1 MQETEIKVSFND
13 GGMMQQLQD
22 MLTML
27 DDIQDRARGV
37 EMPTQG
43 RPSPEAPPT
52 ERQQEEQRQRRGMVD
67 LARDLTSGVAGK
79 TAGGLLSQVSNEIT
93 NLGKAVGGFSGA
105 LIAVGGIFG
114 SLKGQSLE
122 LRQQQIGEI
131 INLEGLEA
139 QLMGLTGESG
149 KELGEALT
157 GGLTQ
162 FGFSSAEARQLGI
175 GTAQAFGRAIGGTD
189 LQRNIEELAIL
200 QRTGISSQG
209 VATLAGSIQ
218 QATGQGVQESFTKAF
233 ELTDLAEG
241 LDLRGAGVDRFISSF
256 SGIAE
261 EFTRAGIT
269 FKPRELGKFARAV
282 ADATGQTGQR
292 PMQIVQ
298 AFAGVAGRAR
308 TGFMGNFSQLAE
320 MAVQAKAF
328 SKASS
333 PFEAMKELERMQTNP
348 DLARQAIIEAF
359 GTGEAGKTILASME
373 GIGTRD
379 AGRLAVKGALSKDF
393 RKGVARISTEDLTDT
408 MQIAGAQA
416 EADRKI
422 IEEGRKAPDLLKEV
436 IRVQGELKTTMLR
449 FTDNETKIT
458 ALLELM
464 QKTLDKIEQYLP

>member
-27 DDIQDRARGV
+27 DDIQDRAGGV

-105 LIAVGGIFG
+105 LIAAGGIFG

-298 AFAGVAGRAR
+298 AFAGVAGRAGA
-308 TGFMGNFSQLAE
+308 GFMGNFSQLAE
-320 MAVQAKAF
+320 MAIQAKVF
-328 SKASS
+328 SEAGS
-333 PFEAMKELERMQTNP
+333 PFEAFKGFEKMRTKP
-348 DLARQAIIEAF
+348 DLARQAIVEVF
-359 GTGEAGKTILASME
+359 GGDSKNILASME

-379 AGRLAVKGALSKDF
+379 AGRLAVKGALSRDF
-393 RKGVARISTEDLTDT
+393 RKGVARISTEDLIDT
-408 MQIAGAQA
+408 MQVTGAQA

-464 QKTLDKIEQYLP
+464 QKALEKIEQYTP